1 MNFILSRLIA
11 LRSDTEAQ
19 DLMEYALTAAF
30 IAVAVA
36 GFFPTSIAPNISG
49 VFSKVVSS
57 MSVGGS

>member
-1 MNFILSRLIA
+1 MNLILSRLVA
-11 LRSDTEAQ
+11 VKSDKNAQ

-36 GFFPTSIAPNISG
+36 GFFPTSIAPNISS

-57 MSVGGS
+57 MAAGGS